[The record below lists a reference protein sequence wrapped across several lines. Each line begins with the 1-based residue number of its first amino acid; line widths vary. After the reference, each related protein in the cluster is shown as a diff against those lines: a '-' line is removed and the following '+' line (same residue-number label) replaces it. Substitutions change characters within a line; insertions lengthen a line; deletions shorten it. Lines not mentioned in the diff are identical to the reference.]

1 MQGSRSEIRT
11 VNWEEISK
19 DGHLSLKALN
29 LFLVSSAVKNAEQL
43 GFGYSNLVKNNSSW
57 VLYKLKIKIERLP
70 ILNENIKVVTWPRE
84 LAGISASR
92 EFQIFSAES
101 NELIVTASSDWLIID
116 LTSRKPQRMSRF
128 MNSEY
133 LNPGKMALNENFPE
147 FNSKCQFKEIF
158 KVKTQYSDLDLNGHV
173 IASKYFEWLENAVF
187 QTYEEIKIDFLQM
200 DYLHE
205 CHINEEV
212 SIRIC
217 PDDKTSFVGIKT
229 KNNKLAFRA
238 IVKLKD

>member
-1 MQGSRSEIRT
+1 MQGSWSEIRT
-11 VNWEEISK
+11 VNWEETAK
-19 DGHLSLKALN
+19 NGHLSFKALN
-29 LFLVSSAVKNAEQL
+29 LFLVNSAIKNAEQL

-70 ILNENIKVVTWPRE
+70 ILYENIKVVTWPRE

-92 EFQIFSAES
+92 EFQIFSVES
-101 NELIVTASSDWLIID
+101 NELIVSATSDWLIID

-128 MNSEY
+128 MNAEY
-133 LNPGKMALNENFPE
+133 LNPGKTVLNETFPV
-147 FNSKCQFKEIF
+147 FNSKCQFEELF
-158 KVKTQYSDLDLNGHV
+158 KIQTQYSDLDLNGHV

-187 QTYEEIKIDFLQM
+187 QTYGEVEIDLLQM

-212 SIRIC
+212 SIGIC
-217 PDDKTSFVGIKT
+217 PDDKSSFVGIKT
-229 KNNKLAFRA
+229 KNDKPAFRA
-238 IVKLKD
+238 FVKLKN